1 MDELKTITR
10 IEQQKNNKRRYN
22 IYLDDEYAFSVH
34 EDILVSNRL
43 LKGKEIE
50 VVEMNNILAEEEKN
64 KVWQKAL
71 KYLSFKPR
79 TKEEVK
85 QYLLKNGYKLDYIK
99 EVLDKIEEQ
108 NLLNDHLYAELFV
121 KQRITSNPKGKK
133 LLAIELKNK
142 GIDDFTVENSLEQFD
157 EELEYKL
164 ALELIEK
171 RKYRF
176 NSEDQVKSY
185 KKMASFLERR
195 GFSYTTIKRILNN
208 FKSDFS

>member
-1 MDELKTITR
+1 MDKLKTITK
-10 IEQQKNNKRRYN
+10 IEQQNNNKRRYN
-22 IYLDDEYAFSVH
+22 VYLDDEYAFSVH

-50 VVEMNNILAEEEKN
+50 LVEMNNILAEDEKN

-99 EVLDKIEEQ
+99 EVLDKIEEH

-121 KQRITSNPKGKK
+121 KQRIASNPKGKK

-142 GIDDFTVENSLEQFD
+142 GIDDSTVENSLEQFD

-176 NSEDQVKSY
+176 NNEDQAKSY

-195 GFSYTTIKRILNN
+195 GFSYSTIKRILNN
-208 FKSDFS
+208 LRSDFS